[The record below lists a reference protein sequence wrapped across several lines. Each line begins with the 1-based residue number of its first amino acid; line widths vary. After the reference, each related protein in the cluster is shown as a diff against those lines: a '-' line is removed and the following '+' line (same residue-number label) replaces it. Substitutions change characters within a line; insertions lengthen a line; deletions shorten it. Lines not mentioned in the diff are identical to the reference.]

1 MKTNKE
7 FIYQVDNHDYQV
19 IITYKNIKNI
29 HYRFD
34 GEKFLISAHRL
45 TPMKLIKNGLDKYAL
60 KLIKRSVKIKAER
73 DNYIYIFG
81 NKIMLSHPGEINF
94 SDGSVISYKD
104 NDDLNKKLK
113 KWFLNVLKRRTEYYA
128 KLMHAPAYLVK
139 LRKMKSRYGSNNRN
153 TKTITYS
160 LTLIHYS
167 LEIID
172 SVVVHELTHC
182 FVYDHSDNFYRL
194 LYKYCPNYDTLRKKL
209 IHAEFK

>member
-1 MKTNKE
+1 MVNELIYYVDDKP
-7 FIYQVDNHDYQV
+7 YQVEV
-19 IITYKNIKNI
+19 IYKRMKNI
-29 HYRFD
+29 YFRFN
-34 GEKFLISAHRL
+34 GEKFKVTCPRSTKI
-45 TPMKLIKNGLDKYAL
+45 TTIKSGIDKYA
-60 KLIKRSVKIKAER
+60 KKIISRNVKFNAES
-73 DNYIYIFG
+73 DDYIYIFG
-81 NKIMLSHPGEINF
+81 NKIMLSYPGEINF

-104 NDDLNKKLK
+104 SDDLHKKLK
-113 KWFLNVLKRRTEYYA
+113 KWFLNVLKRRTEYFA

-167 LEIID
+167 IEIID

>member
-1 MKTNKE
+1 MVKE
-7 FIYQVDNHDYQV
+7 FIYFVDDKPYQV
-19 IITYKNIKNI
+19 EIIYKRMKNIYFRFNGEIFKVTCP
-29 HYRFD
+29 YRTT
-34 GEKFLISAHRL
+34 ITA
-45 TPMKLIKNGLDKYAL
+45 IKSGLDKYA
-60 KLIKRSVKIKAER
+60 KKIISRNVKFNAES
-73 DNYIYIFG
+73 DDYIYIFG
-81 NKIMLSHPGEINF
+81 NKILLSYPGEINF
-94 SDGSVISYKD
+94 SDGGVISYKD
-104 NDDLNKKLK
+104 NDDLHKKLK

-128 KLMHAPAYLVK
+128 KLMHAPIYLVK

-153 TKTITYS
+153 TKIITYS

>member
-1 MKTNKE
+1 MVNELIYYVDDKP
-7 FIYQVDNHDYQV
+7 YQVE
-19 IITYKNIKNI
+19 IIYKRMKNI
-29 HYRFD
+29 YFRFN
-34 GEKFLISAHRL
+34 GEKFKVTCPRNTKI
-45 TPMKLIKNGLDKYAL
+45 TTIKSGLDKYA
-60 KLIKRSVKIKAER
+60 KKIISRNVKFNAES
-73 DNYIYIFG
+73 DEYIYLFG
-81 NKIMLSHPGEINF
+81 NKIDLSYPGEINF
-94 SDGSVISYKD
+94 SDGSVLSYKD
-104 NDDLNKKLK
+104 NIDLHKKLK

-128 KLMHAPAYLVK
+128 KLMHAPSYFVK

-167 LEIID
+167 IEIID

>member
-1 MKTNKE
+1 MVKE
-7 FIYQVDNHDYQV
+7 FIYFVDDKPYQV
-19 IITYKNIKNI
+19 EIIYKRMKNIYFRFNGEIFKVTCP
-29 HYRFD
+29 YRTT
-34 GEKFLISAHRL
+34 ITA
-45 TPMKLIKNGLDKYAL
+45 IKSGLDKYA
-60 KLIKRSVKIKAER
+60 KKIISRNVKFNAES
-73 DNYIYIFG
+73 DDYIYIFG
-81 NKIMLSHPGEINF
+81 NKILLSYPGEINF
-94 SDGSVISYKD
+94 SDGGVISYKD
-104 NDDLNKKLK
+104 NDDLHKKLK
-113 KWFLNVLKRRTEYYA
+113 KWFLNVLKRRTEYFA

-167 LEIID
+167 IEIID

>member
-1 MKTNKE
+1 MVNELIYYVDDKP
-7 FIYQVDNHDYQV
+7 YQVE
-19 IITYKNIKNI
+19 IIYKRMKNI
-29 HYRFD
+29 YFRFN
-34 GEKFLISAHRL
+34 GEKFKVTCPRNTKI
-45 TPMKLIKNGLDKYAL
+45 TTIKSGLDKYA
-60 KLIKRSVKIKAER
+60 KKIISRNVKFNAES
-73 DNYIYIFG
+73 DDYIYIFG
-81 NKIMLSHPGEINF
+81 NKIMLSFPGEINF
-94 SDGSVISYKD
+94 SDGSVLSYKD
-104 NDDLNKKLK
+104 SDDLHKKLK
-113 KWFLNVLKRRTEYYA
+113 KWFLNVLKRRTEYFA

-167 LEIID
+167 IEIID

>member
-1 MKTNKE
+1 MVKE
-7 FIYQVDNHDYQV
+7 FIYFVDDKPYQV
-19 IITYKNIKNI
+19 EIIYKRMKNIYFRFNGEIFKVTCP
-29 HYRFD
+29 YRTT
-34 GEKFLISAHRL
+34 ITA
-45 TPMKLIKNGLDKYAL
+45 IKSGLDKYA
-60 KLIKRSVKIKAER
+60 KKIISRNVKFNAES
-73 DNYIYIFG
+73 DDHIYIFG
-81 NKIMLSHPGEINF
+81 NKIILSYPGEINF

-104 NDDLNKKLK
+104 NDDLHKKLK

-128 KLMHAPAYLVK
+128 KLMHAPIYLVK